1 MCLAEKAHNLLCI
14 FHIHVLVYGAG
25 YLEIRETLLFG
36 CPEKFERHFLA
47 CIIALERPVCGHDIL
62 QLVKEPIVYLGE
74 SMDLVDSISCK
85 HCLGNHK
92 DTPVCRFAQ
101 SLVHISDLKLLVAD
115 ESVCSLPY
123 HPETF
128 LDCLFE

>member
-1 MCLAEKAHNLLCI
+1 M
-14 FHIHVLVYGAG
+14 
-25 YLEIRETLLFG
+25 FG
-36 CPEKFERHFLA
+36 CPEKLERHFLA
-47 CIIALERPVCGHDIL
+47 CVIGLESPVCGHDIL
-62 QLVKEPIVYLGE
+62 QLVEEPFVDLGE
-74 SMDLVDSISCK
+74 SVNLVHCVPCK

-115 ESVCSLPY
+115 ESVCPLPY